1 MFLFFKDSVNRHNLS
16 GDLNSTFGELAN
28 ESEQMVKFNS
38 DPDEKFMQHINK
50 FKNAFHKRF
59 CSWNCPIWFKNMQ
72 SFLQIIVH
80 AKAFEIFIV
89 LCIIINTIFLAA
101 DHHDADDNLKNA
113 LSIGNS
119 GLYTKIKCNNQ
130 LIIYLNLLG
139 AAKC

>member
-1 MFLFFKDSVNRHNLS
+1 MCQLLTTNINYIYRQCQIYYLTVKKSENQKFQKKIEKFLIIFF
-16 GDLNSTFGELAN
+16 
-28 ESEQMVKFNS
+28 S

-50 FKNAFHKRF
+50 FKNEFHKRF

-119 GLYTKIKCNNQ
+119 GV
-130 LIIYLNLLG
+130 
-139 AAKC
+139 